1 MADMR
6 SLMIALFALLPCLG
20 QAAPTWQ
27 VISTE
32 PGKRIEIDRMN
43 MKREDGNRVVVLARL
58 VLEKEINDPA
68 SGENYRIVES
78 LTRYECLQRNSAT
91 LKRTYYRNEENV
103 LREEELKG
111 ASLPVLSGTLDDKVL
126 REVCRP
132 ESPAQMQAV
141 IDKANEAAA
150 KLKAANQALIEKEKA
165 KAARKPIRRPVARVA
180 RPARARGDG
189 TAQAAQPHP
198 VHWGYSGSS
207 GPEHWHRL
215 DPRFKLCGS
224 GQRQSPIDIKE
235 GIRVDL
241 EPIRF
246 DYRPTSFHIVDNG
259 HSIEA
264 KVSSGSMSVA
274 GKTYDLFSIHFH
286 RPSEETVNG
295 RRFELSAHLM
305 HKSDDGALAVVAVL
319 MEKGPENPFVQILWN
334 HLPLEKNMVVGVANT
349 MIDPMSFLPADRN
362 YYTYMGSLTT
372 PPCTEG
378 VLWLVLKQPVPVSQ
392 EQIDIFSRFYP
403 NNARPVQPGFG
414 RVIKEG
420 R

>member
-1 MADMR
+1 MR
-6 SLMIALFALLPCLG
+6 SLMIALFVLLPCLG

-32 PGKRIEIDRMN
+32 PGRRIEIDRVN

-68 SGENYRIVES
+68 SGGNYRIVES

-91 LKRTYYRNEENV
+91 LKRTYYRNEEDV

-111 ASLPVLSGTLDDKVL
+111 GSLPVLGGTLDDKVL

-132 ESPAQMQAV
+132 ESPAEMQAA

-165 KAARKPIRRPVARVA
+165 KAARKPVRRPVSRVA
-180 RPARARGDG
+180 RPARAGSD
-189 TAQAAQPHP
+189 AAAQQPS
-198 VHWGYSGSS
+198 VHWGYSGAG

-224 GQRQSPIDIKE
+224 GQRQSPIDIRD

-246 DYRPTSFHIVDNG
+246 NYRPTSFHIVDNG

-286 RPSEETVNG
+286 RPSEEVING
-295 RRFELSAHLM
+295 RRFDLSAHLV

-319 MEKGPENPFVQILWN
+319 MEKGPENPFVQTLWN
-334 HLPLEKNMVVGVANT
+334 NLPLEKNIVVGVANS
-349 MIDPMSFLPADRN
+349 MIDPASFLPAERN

-378 VLWLVLKQPVPVSQ
+378 VLWMVLKQPVPVSQ